1 MYHARGWTNISQP
14 QLPHAYDHGCSE
26 IMFDIPGNVRAKAH
40 TMEITSPEAKCSRWE
55 SDANEERE
63 REIEVVNL
71 ENEGSAQR

>member
-1 MYHARGWTNISQP
+1 
-14 QLPHAYDHGCSE
+14 
-26 IMFDIPGNVRAKAH
+26 MFDIPGNVRAKAH